1 MQEPIDFAID
11 SAGIARLTINRPKR
25 ANSID
30 AELADGLLAA
40 LDWCVTEPKVRL
52 LVLLGAGRSFCAG
65 VDLDWMKQSGEA
77 DEETNYA
84 DAMKLAK
91 ILHRLNTLPVP
102 TFAAVSG
109 PAIGF
114 GVGLVAACDIAV
126 AVENAVFRFSEV
138 RFGILPAVIS
148 PYVVAAMGARA
159 CRRYFLTA
167 EAFPAAEAARL
178 GLIHQVCP
186 LDELGTAT
194 AHIVT
199 ELLSGKLEAQKGA
212 KALLEEFRL
221 RPADQSLMEETARR
235 LAEIRR
241 TPEAQKTLAELFK
254 H

>member
-30 AELADGLLAA
+30 SELADGLLAA
-40 LDWCVTEPKVRL
+40 LDWCASEPKVRL

-65 VDLDWMKQSGEA
+65 IDLKWMRQSGEA
-77 DEETNYA
+77 EFETNYA
-84 DAMKLAK
+84 DALKLTK
-91 ILHRLNTLPVP
+91 ILHRLYTLPVP

-138 RFGILPAVIS
+138 RFGIMPSVVS
-148 PYVVAAMGARA
+148 PYVVASMGARA
-159 CRRYFLTA
+159 CRRYFQTA
-167 EAFPAAEAARL
+167 EPFPAVEAARL
-178 GLIHQVCP
+178 GLVHEVCP
-186 LDELGTAT
+186 MDELGAAT
-194 AHIVT
+194 ARIVT
-199 ELLSGKLEAQKGA
+199 ELLAGKLEAQKGA
-212 KALLEEFRL
+212 KALIDEFRL
-221 RPADQSLMEETARR
+221 RPIDQALMDETARR

-241 TPEAQKTLAELFK
+241 TPEALKTLAELFD